1 MPFLHKLTKRLA
13 HSRYFGILAIGIAAC
28 SSDDKPETAP
38 ENDSTPQFS
47 VNLASTVTKIS
58 ISPTSAAGSLGQS
71 AQFTATAYNSSG
83 AAVSGV
89 TTTWTS
95 SDSTVVSVT
104 STGFATA
111 IGVGQATVVAK
122 IGSVSAQASTTVSGD
137 AIASITLTPS
147 SASGAV
153 GQTAQFQAKLTDASG
168 AVITGRRVLWGSSN
182 AAVVRVDST
191 GFATGVA
198 SGTANIFALSGGKS
212 ASAAITVGSG
222 VQTLNNP
229 SAVTDFAVA
238 SIADTTA
245 TVAFTQVSDGAGQPA
260 SYEIRYAI
268 APISWGA
275 ASTVA
280 RGTCATPLAGTTLGA
295 KMSCTVNGLTPST
308 AYNFQIV
315 PFRGTLNVNAV
326 FGPLA
331 NPVAA
336 STIAS
341 APPPSVVA
349 SVTVT
354 PGSASGNV
362 GQSAQFSATVKDA
375 NGNTL
380 TGQTVTWTT
389 TNSAVVTITSAGY
402 ATAIGGGSAAIVAT
416 AGGKSAQATIT
427 VAGPT
432 SGGTVSSVA
441 VTPSSASVNVGA
453 TQQMTATLKSL
464 VGNIL
469 TGLTTTWTS
478 SNPAAATVNG
488 NGMVTGV
495 SAGSAMIT
503 ATSGGVS
510 SSASISISSSSTAPP
525 PSFAGWM
532 NAPSSYPVLSEN
544 AFNALDVLNW
554 HTSWNTSGLLT
565 VATDAAAP
573 VSPSGVLQFSY
584 PIGFVG
590 SKAPAMEYV
599 DFTDASHL
607 YSGISW
613 KANAN
618 WQGNSS
624 NVNKLEFA
632 VMDQSMGDAYLCFYG
647 PNGGPY
653 QLRVALEFVNGDTR
667 DFLVPNMASVPVV
680 LGQYHQIEWQLEY
693 NTTTSPANG
702 IVRWWLDGQ
711 LIGQY
716 TDVLFPSAKIEEFQ
730 LSPTWGGGPDVKTQ
744 NDFFW
749 FDHALVKGY

>member
-13 HSRYFGILAIGIAAC
+13 HSRNFAVLAFGIAAC
-28 SSDDKPETAP
+28 SSGDKAVTAP

-83 AAVSGV
+83 AAVNGV

-95 SDSTVVSVT
+95 SDSTVVAVT

-111 IGVGQATVVAK
+111 IGVGQANVVAK
-122 IGSVSAQASTTVSGD
+122 IGNVSAQAATTVSGD
-137 AIASITLTPS
+137 AIATIALTPS
-147 SASGAV
+147 TAAGAV
-153 GQTAQFQAKLTDASG
+153 GQTAQFQATLSDASG
-168 AVITGRRVLWGSSN
+168 SVITGRRVLWTSSN

-198 SGTANIFALSGGKS
+198 SGTANISAVSGGKS
-212 ASAAITVGSG
+212 ANAAITVGG
-222 VQTLNNP
+222 GAQTLSNP

-245 TVAFTQVSDGAGQPA
+245 TVSFTQVSDGAGQPA
-260 SYEIRYAI
+260 SYEIRYAV
-268 APISWGA
+268 APISWGT

-280 RGTCATPLAGTTLGA
+280 RGTCVTPLVGTALGV
-295 KMSCTVNGLTPST
+295 KLSCTINGLTPST

-349 SVTVT
+349 SVTVS

-375 NGNTL
+375 SGNVL
-380 TGQTVTWTT
+380 TGQAVSWSSTNTAVASVT
-389 TNSAVVTITSAGY
+389 TSGY
-402 ATAIGGGSAAIVAT
+402 ATAIGGGSASIVAT
-416 AGGKSAQATIT
+416 AGGKSGQAAIT
-427 VAGPT
+427 VTGAT
-432 SGGTVSSVA
+432 SGGTVSSISLS
-441 VTPSSASVNVGA
+441 PSSASLTVGA
-453 TQQMTATLKSL
+453 TQQVTATLKNL
-464 VGNIL
+464 IGTIL

-478 SNPAAATVNG
+478 SNPAVATVNG

-495 SAGSAMIT
+495 SAGSATIT

-525 PSFAGWM
+525 PSFAGWL
-532 NAPSSYPVLSEN
+532 NAPSSYPQISDN
-544 AFNALDVLNW
+544 PFNALDVLNW
-554 HTSWNTSGLLT
+554 RTSWNTSGLMT
-565 VATDAAAP
+565 VSVDPAAP
-573 VSPSGVLQFSY
+573 VSPSNVLQFSY

-590 SKAPAMEYV
+590 AKAPAMEYV
-599 DFTDASHL
+599 DFTPVSHF

-618 WQGNSS
+618 WQSNSS
-624 NVNKLEFA
+624 NVNKLEF
-632 VMDQSMGDAYLCFYG
+632 VYMDQSTGDAYVCIYG

-653 QLRVALEFVNGDTR
+653 ELRVALEFVNGDTR
-667 DFLVPNMASVPVV
+667 DFLVPNVANIPVV
-680 LGQYHQIEWQLEY
+680 LGQYHQIEWQMEY

-702 IVRWWLDGQ
+702 TVRWWMDGK

-716 TDVLFPSAKIEEFQ
+716 TDVLFPNTKIIEYQ
-730 LSPTWGGGPDVKTQ
+730 ISPTWGGMPDTKTQ

-749 FDHALVKGY
+749 FDHATVRGF